1 MLFLFALSLVSC
13 RHAKLDE
20 VAVLVAEAPIPM
32 DYGPWKKMSQEGVD
46 FLHACLDRDYH
57 QRMTVR
63 QVRVVWCA
71 GPAVPLYIL
80 LWPACCGPV
89 LRSSV
94 VFFGVSE
101 GLCCAL
107 LPCCAVPCY
116 AVLCCRR

>member
-1 MLFLFALSLVSC
+1 MLFLLALSLVSC

-63 QVRVVWCA
+63 QVRVVVGA
-71 GPAVPLYIL
+71 GPAATCHHML
-80 LWPACCGPV
+80 LACTVWPCPEVKCHMFWCV
-89 LRSSV
+89 
-94 VFFGVSE
+94 
-101 GLCCAL
+101 
-107 LPCCAVPCY
+107 
-116 AVLCCRR
+116 